1 MTAKLVI
8 AFLLALL
15 DRALGYFQ
23 AKKTQETADAQR
35 ENDNVDRGGAAGVRE
50 RLRSKLAKPD
60 R

>member
-8 AFLLALL
+8 TFLLALL

-35 ENDNVDRGGAAGVRE
+35 ENDNVDRGGADGVAKRLRE
-50 RLRSKLAKPD
+50 RLAKHD